1 MSKTKEQQDLMNSFK
16 EEFGR
21 ILDPVAYLQRYHPE
35 LCNTFLKLHEQ
46 TLHDRILSRKV
57 KLLMHAAITAAQ
69 HDGEATAM
77 HISGAIRAGASEEEL
92 RETAYAVIPVAGMP
106 AFAQFLNAW
115 KKVSNSKD

>member
-1 MSKTKEQQDLMNSFK
+1 MSGSKESQDLMKSFK

-21 ILDPVAYLQRYHPE
+21 ILDPVAYLQQHHPE
-35 LCNTFLKLHEQ
+35 LCDTFLKLHNQ
-46 TLHDRILSRKV
+46 TLHDGILSRKV

-77 HISGAIRAGASEEEL
+77 HISVAIRAGASEEEL

-106 AFAQFLNAW
+106 AFAQFLTAW
-115 KKVSNSKD
+115 KKVNDFKD